1 MGKPIQSRT
10 HKKSVDASH
19 AGMSTEQVH
28 AGKMAARRSRSQAR
42 KKANVAHDKAN
53 KKSPADQLAALDFRL
68 GKGEGA
74 KRERSKLITKA
85 TEV

>member
-68 GKGEGA
+68 GKSEGA
-74 KRERSKLITKA
+74 KRERKRLNAALVS
-85 TEV
+85 